1 MIQKKKKLQKKIIS
15 FALSCGT
22 FFSAF
27 SPLFSASADEFS
39 AAQNGFNGDL
49 KNVSADAAFFEAA
62 RDSAN
67 NSLFLPSSYEEY
79 LPLSEPSSVAV
90 TENYTA
96 IADGLKIY
104 VYDRLAGSY
113 SYYEHSESTDKK
125 ITQVQFDENGTLYF
139 SVQSMDLY
147 TLSVSTLTASNTG
160 VSCIAFDIHGGSI
173 YYTTFSNRSLNID
186 SRPLSDLSASSVSLA
201 SMKDTTYAPA
211 LAHNGETLYY
221 TNAGIYL
228 SRADDPG
235 YTKKLYSSASSS
247 PSAVQSVTFYGDY
260 CYYTDTAKDLYA
272 CRYASADATS
282 EKIAENCSSVS
293 SPYNGMIYVVSGKT
307 IKQLNAET
315 RNFTSYEISS
325 SSPSDGRLSSAA
337 DCVLSGD
344 TLVALDPGEESD
356 GDPRLHVLSAATA
369 ADRTAKT
376 LHIRT
381 NNAKYIASDG
391 KTACI
396 ATGNADG
403 TLAVYDLSAT
413 PADGSKIAP
422 IAEFSAKNGE
432 TFVGVTC
439 VYGAYYAATGTSFYA
454 LLPNDASADENLS
467 YRLSSRETGK
477 VNKMIASDIF
487 GTIYVAHSDLVYPYT
502 ESEFIDETVAKTPA
516 DAVAKLPSS
525 TGESTPTKLL
535 VDFDRNVYALQGSS
549 IVKCE
554 STERAVNGVSAAVS
568 YPLNDSE
575 TKTFVFSQTSE
586 TPVLSVA
593 FGAETGAAYVLYNG
607 DFIAVTY
614 DLPLPTLESIEVS
627 GTDKTLF
634 AEESAVFSVVSCPA
648 KTLLIR
654 FDSASLRDA
663 AYFPYVSHARTE
675 KRISALALAQT
686 DRFMLLA
693 VYDES
698 KNDYYTALAE
708 KSVCSQISSD
718 EYLKDPP
725 EEFLNGGKG
734 YVTNALHLYKYP
746 YLTELF
752 TVTYLPRNAEIT
764 VLKRVEKLDWLYYQ
778 VEYTDETGKTST
790 GYLPAAYVTDTKGS
804 TPVADQTTLG
814 GENNNRDLVWR
825 LVYIVL
831 GTLAVCILVDYL
843 ILRKYDKD

>member
-1 MIQKKKKLQKKIIS
+1 MIRKKKKLQKKIIS

-27 SPLFSASADEFS
+27 SPLFSATADEFS
-39 AAQNGFNGDL
+39 AAQNGFNGEL
-49 KNVSADAAFFEAA
+49 KNVSADAAPFEAA

-67 NSLFLPSSYEEY
+67 DSLFLPSSYEEY

-139 SVQSMDLY
+139 SVQSMYLY

-160 VSCIAFDIHGGSI
+160 VACNAFDIHGGSI
-173 YYTTFSNRSLNID
+173 YYTTIAGTTANIF
-186 SRPLSDLSASSVSLA
+186 SRPLSDLSASPVSLA
-201 SMKDTTYAPA
+201 SNVTDKPA

-307 IKQLNAET
+307 VKQLNAET

-413 PADGSKIAP
+413 PAD
-422 IAEFSAKNGE
+422 
-432 TFVGVTC
+432 
-439 VYGAYYAATGTSFYA
+439 
-454 LLPNDASADENLS
+454 
-467 YRLSSRETGK
+467 
-477 VNKMIASDIF
+477 
-487 GTIYVAHSDLVYPYT
+487 
-502 ESEFIDETVAKTPA
+502 
-516 DAVAKLPSS
+516 AVAKLPSS
-525 TGESTPTKLL
+525 AGESTPTKLL

-554 STERAVNGVSAAVS
+554 STERAVNGASAAVS

>member
-1 MIQKKKKLQKKIIS
+1 MIRKKKKLQKKIIS

-49 KNVSADAAFFEAA
+49 KNVSADAAPFEAA

-139 SVQSMDLY
+139 SVQSMYLY

-160 VSCIAFDIHGGSI
+160 VACNAFDIHGGSI
-173 YYTTFSNRSLNID
+173 YYTTIAGTTANIF
-186 SRPLSDLSASSVSLA
+186 SRPLSDLSASPVSLA
-201 SMKDTTYAPA
+201 SNVTDKPA

-307 IKQLNAET
+307 VKQLNAET

-432 TFVGVTC
+432 TFVGITC

-554 STERAVNGVSAAVS
+554 STERAVNGASAAVS

>member
-1 MIQKKKKLQKKIIS
+1 M
-15 FALSCGT
+15 
-22 FFSAF
+22 
-27 SPLFSASADEFS
+27 
-39 AAQNGFNGDL
+39 
-49 KNVSADAAFFEAA
+49 
-62 RDSAN
+62 
-67 NSLFLPSSYEEY
+67 
-79 LPLSEPSSVAV
+79 
-90 TENYTA
+90 
-96 IADGLKIY
+96 
-104 VYDRLAGSY
+104 
-113 SYYEHSESTDKK
+113 
-125 ITQVQFDENGTLYF
+125 
-139 SVQSMDLY
+139 
-147 TLSVSTLTASNTG
+147 
-160 VSCIAFDIHGGSI
+160 
-173 YYTTFSNRSLNID
+173 
-186 SRPLSDLSASSVSLA
+186 
-201 SMKDTTYAPA
+201 
-211 LAHNGETLYY
+211 
-221 TNAGIYL
+221 
-228 SRADDPG
+228 
-235 YTKKLYSSASSS
+235 
-247 PSAVQSVTFYGDY
+247 
-260 CYYTDTAKDLYA
+260 
-272 CRYASADATS
+272 
-282 EKIAENCSSVS
+282 
-293 SPYNGMIYVVSGKT
+293 
-307 IKQLNAET
+307 
-315 RNFTSYEISS
+315 
-325 SSPSDGRLSSAA
+325 
-337 DCVLSGD
+337 
-344 TLVALDPGEESD
+344 
-356 GDPRLHVLSAATA
+356 
-369 ADRTAKT
+369 
-376 LHIRT
+376 
-381 NNAKYIASDG
+381 
-391 KTACI
+391 
-396 ATGNADG
+396 
-403 TLAVYDLSAT
+403 
-413 PADGSKIAP
+413 
-422 IAEFSAKNGE
+422 
-432 TFVGVTC
+432 
-439 VYGAYYAATGTSFYA
+439 
-454 LLPNDASADENLS
+454 
-467 YRLSSRETGK
+467 
-477 VNKMIASDIF
+477 
-487 GTIYVAHSDLVYPYT
+487 
-502 ESEFIDETVAKTPA
+502 AKTPA

-554 STERAVNGVSAAVS
+554 STERAVNGASAAVS

-614 DLPLPTLESIEVS
+614 DLPLPTLESIKVS